1 MGKDRNRVV
10 PLVLLGVVAV
20 ILGGGVGWL
29 RRPPAPQIAN
39 SSPTTTSIVATAT
52 IEVHVA
58 GWVLAPGVV
67 TLPAESIVADAVAAA
82 GGLLPGASTGAL
94 NLAAPIGDGDQVVV
108 PGPGAVTDSPTAVS
122 DTGPMSLNQAT
133 VSDLET
139 LPGVGPVLAER
150 IVAFRED
157 HGRFETVEDLLEVP
171 GIGEAKLA
179 SIRDLVQ
186 P

>member
-1 MGKDRNRVV
+1 MGKDRNRAV
-10 PLVLLGVVAV
+10 PLVLLAVVAV
-20 ILGGGVGWL
+20 VLGGTVGWA
-29 RRPPAPQIAN
+29 RRPPAPQLEGSA
-39 SSPTTTSIVATAT
+39 TTGTSILETET

-58 GWVLAPGVV
+58 GWVLSPGVV
-67 TLPAESIVADAVAAA
+67 TLPAEAMVADAVAAA
-82 GGLLPGASTGAL
+82 GGLLPGASTGAV
-94 NLAAPIGDGDQVVV
+94 NLAAPVGDGDQIVV
-108 PGPGAVTDSPTAVS
+108 PGPGGAADSSSAVG
-122 DTGPMSLNQAT
+122 DTGLLSLNQAT

-150 IVAFRED
+150 IVAYRED